1 MEEFQRKNRGDR
13 AKQRLSPEIVNNE
26 SLENS
31 VDLHKTVL
39 HELLFVSPIN
49 VLKIT
54 MF

>member
-13 AKQRLSPEIVNNE
+13 AKQRLSPEIDE

-39 HELLFVSPIN
+39 HELLFVSAIKF
-49 VLKIT
+49 LKIT